1 MSRLHFSKL
10 WNGWNRKTHG
20 ISRTVIINPGKS
32 HYIMSSMLSYLLEQ
46 VTYTERNAS
55 AQEYMKLKLYVN
67 GCRSTSHSTRNET
80 LVHKNKSGE
89 NSGRLPAEI
98 RRPATFPAEFRRPT
112 IFRRI
117 FRRPFFGQ
125 EYTFSTISDVPDR
138 VVRCL
143 DRDLR
148 SISANFQEILF
159 SGEIPTSDM
168 VLARFQPSVFDE
180 NYIFGLLVTRRVH
193 TKHFRLG

>member
-1 MSRLHFSKL
+1 MLETGL
-10 WNGWNRKTHG
+10 WALCPSPQNL
-20 ISRTVIINPGKS
+20 
-32 HYIMSSMLSYLLEQ
+32 HYIKGFTPKIFHFNLNFLSLTLKSSQLSLS
-46 VTYTERNAS
+46 RN
-55 AQEYMKLKLYVN
+55 KPD
-67 GCRSTSHSTRNET
+67 
-80 LVHKNKSGE
+80 E

-98 RRPATFPAEFRRPT
+98 WRPATFPVEFRRPT

>member
-1 MSRLHFSKL
+1 MLETVL
-10 WNGWNRKTHG
+10 WALGP
-20 ISRTVIINPGKS
+20 SPQNP
-32 HYIMSSMLSYLLEQ
+32 HYINGFTPKISHFHLKFLSLTLKSSQLSLSLE
-46 VTYTERNAS
+46 
-55 AQEYMKLKLYVN
+55 
-67 GCRSTSHSTRNET
+67 TSPARIPADYRWS
-80 LVHKNKSGE
+80 SGDW
-89 NSGRLPAEI
+89 RL
-98 RRPATFPAEFRRPT
+98 
-112 IFRRI
+112 FRRI

-180 NYIFGLLVTRRVH
+180 NYIFGLLVTRRLH